1 MLFKIE
7 RWNNFITFLG
17 LQINGPEIVTLQL
30 CSFGEHDHT
39 LGKLTFD
46 LFEIW
51 GRGWALIMP
60 EGWQD
65 DSLQFGQQG
74 LRLLFGKQV
83 WDAAR
88 TFFDQLHQFLFIDG
102 MLNPIFYFRET
113 LLGLLQN
120 IDAKLVGFL
129 LFFLRFLS
137 PRFVFLFFWAFPHSQ
152 FLNHS
157 YLTL

>member
-46 LFEIW
+46 LLEIG

-65 DSLQFGQQG
+65 DFLQFGQQG
-74 LRLLFGKQV
+74 LRLLFGK
-83 WDAAR
+83 
-88 TFFDQLHQFLFIDG
+88 
-102 MLNPIFYFRET
+102 
-113 LLGLLQN
+113 
-120 IDAKLVGFL
+120 
-129 LFFLRFLS
+129 
-137 PRFVFLFFWAFPHSQ
+137 
-152 FLNHS
+152 
-157 YLTL
+157 